1 MNKED
6 LPTYDESE
14 QGVDQD
20 FHEVPASTAKRRAA
34 AARFDGG
41 RASLIA
47 KLQGDSEMPHKAR
60 SRAQQVAKV
69 DEESGPLRAVC
80 YLRVS
85 TEEQARVGGTAE
97 GYSIPYQRRACLQKA
112 DELGATVVQ
121 EYTDLGESAKSAL
134 RPGLQRMLKE
144 LSTLGAQLV
153 IVHKIDRLARNTRDD
168 YEING
173 AIAAAGARLVSV
185 SEHIDDTPAGRLN
198 YVIQA
203 GVAQYHS
210 DNLRQEVMKGLTTKV
225 EGGGTPYR
233 APTGYLNK
241 RRYDGMADVRWV
253 EEDPER
259 APLLHWAFTEY
270 ATGGWTVSRLR
281 NALTAK
287 GFRTRATERM
297 PGGPISISGLHNIL
311 RNPYYMGVVPY
322 RGAYH
327 DGQHPALVDAE
338 TWLQVQAV
346 LASHNS
352 AGEKDRKHP
361 HYLKGSIWCGE
372 CGSRL

>member
-1 MNKED
+1 MNKDD

-69 DEESGPLRAVC
+69 DEKSSPLRAVC

-144 LSTLGAQLV
+144 LLTLGAQLV

-173 AIAAAGARLVSV
+173 AIA
-185 SEHIDDTPAGRLN
+185 
-198 YVIQA
+198 
-203 GVAQYHS
+203 
-210 DNLRQEVMKGLTTKV
+210 
-225 EGGGTPYR
+225 
-233 APTGYLNK
+233 
-241 RRYDGMADVRWV
+241 
-253 EEDPER
+253 
-259 APLLHWAFTEY
+259 
-270 ATGGWTVSRLR
+270 
-281 NALTAK
+281 
-287 GFRTRATERM
+287 
-297 PGGPISISGLHNIL
+297 
-311 RNPYYMGVVPY
+311 
-322 RGAYH
+322 
-327 DGQHPALVDAE
+327 
-338 TWLQVQAV
+338 
-346 LASHNS
+346 
-352 AGEKDRKHP
+352 
-361 HYLKGSIWCGE
+361 
-372 CGSRL
+372 